1 MNKNVS
7 RKSAVDKDVSRK
19 RSVDKD
25 VSRKSA
31 VDKDVSRKCSVLT
44 DAGMDKQRVLL
55 RRRVAVAWVLAVVQL
70 LLSWVVPSWAVQALI
85 AGFVLF
91 CLGRS
96 FFVQACRQLVRGRAG
111 LDVLVVLSMT
121 VAYFFSLFCWAAP
134 AFAREPG
141 AGSLPS
147 CLETISPSYLRII
160 SLPYFEIVSVMV
172 AAFLTGRWMEACG
185 QGRFSVTL
193 TDRITNI
200 YVPVVLMVAVLA
212 FVGWSLCGQ
221 IGNGVLAAVSVVIM
235 ACPCALGVAVPTA
248 LWMGMAKFSRLRVRV
263 NHAVGLQ
270 RLGEADVVV
279 LDKTGT
285 LTEGCSMVTGWLWSH
300 SEESSCKDVLL
311 AALMQSEHP
320 LSEAVVRV
328 LEEEEQIQPAQ
339 LEHVETLRGK
349 GIKVWCRGQVYW
361 VGNYKLLHDYG
372 AKVNN
377 VMAGMVVHYESGGN
391 EMVYFGRELELLA
404 VVAISDPIR
413 FTSFDAVKEL
423 RNMGLEV
430 CMLTG
435 DGERTAHSVASRLGI
450 DYFIAD
456 ALSEEKA
463 EFVSELQRKGKK
475 VAVVGDGVN
484 DRQALALADVSIAM
498 GMSPEVQKNPKE
510 QQVQEGPEVQKDQQ
524 VQKGQELQ
532 EDQAMLVLQSPDLQL
547 LPGAIRLSRQVAV
560 LVRRNLFWALIY
572 NLLGIPVAAGILYS
586 WGGYLLVSAW
596 VSGALVLSVI
606 SVIISL
612 LIAGKE

>member
-1 MNKNVS
+1 MNNNASRKRALDKNVKKMSAMNKN
-7 RKSAVDKDVSRK
+7 ASRK
-19 RSVDKD
+19 R
-25 VSRKSA
+25 A
-31 VDKDVSRKCSVLT
+31 VDKDVSRKCSVLL

-70 LLSWVVPSWAVQALI
+70 LLSWVVPSWTVQALI
-85 AGFVLF
+85 AAFVLF

-134 AFAREPG
+134 AFAQEPG
-141 AGSLPS
+141 AG
-147 CLETISPSYLRII
+147 

-185 QGRFSVTL
+185 QGRFSVAL
-193 TDRITNI
+193 SDRITNI
-200 YVPVVLMVAVLA
+200 YVPVVLVVAVLA

-221 IGNGVLAAVSVVIM
+221 IGNGILAAVSVVIM
-235 ACPCALGVAVPTA
+235 ACPCALGVAVPAA
-248 LWMGMAKFSRLRVRV
+248 LWMGMAKSSRLRVRV

-270 RLGEADVVV
+270 RLGKVDVVV
-279 LDKTGT
+279 IDKTGT
-285 LTEGCSMVTGWLWSH
+285 LTEGCSTVTGWLWSH

-349 GIKVWCRGQVYW
+349 GIKVWCSGHVYW
-361 VGNYKLLHDYG
+361 AGNYKLLHDYG

-377 VMAGMVVHYESGGN
+377 VMAGMVMHYESGGN
-391 EMVYFGRELELLA
+391 EMVYFGREHELLA
-404 VVAISDPIR
+404 IVAISDPIR

-423 RNMGLEV
+423 RDMGLEV

-484 DRQALALADVSIAM
+484 DRQALALADVSIVM

-510 QQVQEGPEVQKDQQ
+510 QQVQEGPEVQK
-524 VQKGQELQ
+524 G
-532 EDQAMLVLQSPDLQL
+532 QAMLVLQSPDLQL
-547 LPGAIRLSRQVAV
+547 LPGAIRLSRQVAA

-586 WGGYLLVSAW
+586 WGGYLMVPVW
-596 VSGALVLSVI
+596 VSGALVLSVL

-612 LIAGKE
+612 LIAGRE

>member
-1 MNKNVS
+1 MNKNVR
-7 RKSAVDKDVSRK
+7 RKSAVDEDVSRMH
-19 RSVDKD
+19 SVLT
-25 VSRKSA
+25 
-31 VDKDVSRKCSVLT
+31 DVSRKCSVLT

-55 RRRVAVAWVLAVVQL
+55 RRRVVVAWVLAVVQL
-70 LLSWVVPSWAVQALI
+70 LLSWVVPSWTVQALI
-85 AGFVLF
+85 AAFVLF

-121 VAYFFSLFCWAAP
+121 VAYFFSLFWWAAP
-134 AFAREPG
+134 AFAQEPG

-147 CLETISPSYLRII
+147 CLETISPSYLRILSLPSFEIVSPSYLEII
-160 SLPYFEIVSVMV
+160 SLPYFEIISVMV
-172 AAFLTGRWMEACG
+172 ATFLTGRWMEACG
-185 QGRFSVTL
+185 QDRFSVTL

-200 YVPVVLMVAVLA
+200 YVPVVLMVAVLV

-221 IGNGVLAAVSVVIM
+221 IGDGILAAVSVVIM

-270 RLGEADVVV
+270 RLGKADVVV

-361 VGNYKLLHDYG
+361 AGNYKLLHDYG

-391 EMVYFGRELELLA
+391 EMVYFGREHELLA

-423 RNMGLEV
+423 RDMGLEV

-435 DGERTAHSVASRLGI
+435 DGERTAHSVSSRLGI

-456 ALSEEKA
+456 ALPEEK
-463 EFVSELQRKGKK
+463 
-475 VAVVGDGVN
+475 
-484 DRQALALADVSIAM
+484 DVS
-498 GMSPEVQKNPKE
+498 
-510 QQVQEGPEVQKDQQ
+510 
-524 VQKGQELQ
+524 
-532 EDQAMLVLQSPDLQL
+532 
-547 LPGAIRLSRQVAV
+547 
-560 LVRRNLFWALIY
+560 
-572 NLLGIPVAAGILYS
+572 
-586 WGGYLLVSAW
+586 
-596 VSGALVLSVI
+596 SG
-606 SVIISL
+606 
-612 LIAGKE
+612 

>member
-7 RKSAVDKDVSRK
+7 RKSAVDKDVSRMH
-19 RSVDKD
+19 S
-25 VSRKSA
+25 
-31 VDKDVSRKCSVLT
+31 VDKDVSRKCSVLL

-70 LLSWVVPSWAVQALI
+70 LLSWVVPSWTVQALI
-85 AGFVLF
+85 AAFVLF

-134 AFAREPG
+134 AFALEPG

-147 CLETISPSYLRII
+147 CLEII
-160 SLPYFEIVSVMV
+160 SLPSFEIVSVMV
-172 AAFLTGRWMEACG
+172 ASFLTGRWMEACG

-193 TDRITNI
+193 TDRITNA

-221 IGNGVLAAVSVVIM
+221 IGNGGLAAVSVVIM

-413 FTSFDAVKEL
+413 FTSFNAVKEL
-423 RNMGLEV
+423 RDMGLEV

-456 ALSEEKA
+456 ALPEEKA

-484 DRQALALADVSIAM
+484 DRQALASADVSIAM
-498 GMSPEVQKNPKE
+498 SLSPEAQKNPKE
-510 QQVQEGPEVQKDQQ
+510 QQVQEDQEVQKDQQ

-532 EDQAMLVLQSPDLQL
+532 EDQAMLVLQSPDLHL

>member
-7 RKSAVDKDVSRK
+7 RKSAVDEDVSRMH
-19 RSVDKD
+19 S
-25 VSRKSA
+25 

-70 LLSWVVPSWAVQALI
+70 LLSWVVPSWTVQALI

-134 AFAREPG
+134 AFAQGAG

-147 CLETISPSYLRII
+147 CLEIISPSYLRII
-160 SLPYFEIVSVMV
+160 SLPSFEIVSVMV
-172 AAFLTGRWMEACG
+172 ASFLTGRWMEACG

-221 IGNGVLAAVSVVIM
+221 MGNGILAAVSVVIM
-235 ACPCALGVAVPTA
+235 ACPCALGVAVPAA

-423 RNMGLEV
+423 RDMGLEV

-456 ALSEEKA
+456 ALPEEKA

-484 DRQALALADVSIAM
+484 DRQAFALADVSIAM
-498 GMSPEVQKNPKE
+498 GLSPEAQKNPKE
-510 QQVQEGPEVQKDQQ
+510 QQVQEGQEVQEDQQ

-572 NLLGIPVAAGILYS
+572 NLQGIPVAAGILYS
-586 WGGYLLVSAW
+586 WGEYLLVSAW

>member
-7 RKSAVDKDVSRK
+7 RKSAVDKDVSRMH
-19 RSVDKD
+19 S
-25 VSRKSA
+25 
-31 VDKDVSRKCSVLT
+31 VDKDVSRKCSVLL

-70 LLSWVVPSWAVQALI
+70 LLSWVVPSWTVQALI
-85 AGFVLF
+85 AAFVLF

-121 VAYFFSLFCWAAP
+121 VAYFFSLFWWAAP

-147 CLETISPSYLRII
+147 YLEINSPSYLEII
-160 SLPYFEIVSVMV
+160 SLPSFEIVSVMV

-193 TDRITNI
+193 TDRITNV

-235 ACPCALGVAVPTA
+235 ACPCALGVAVPAA

-285 LTEGCSMVTGWLWSH
+285 LTEGCSTVTGWLWSH

-311 AALMQSEHP
+311 AALMQLEHP

-377 VMAGMVVHYESGGN
+377 VIAGMVVHYESGGN

-423 RNMGLEV
+423 RDMGLEV

-456 ALSEEKA
+456 ALPEEKA

-484 DRQALALADVSIAM
+484 DRQVFALADVSIAM

-510 QQVQEGPEVQKDQQ
+510 QQVQEDQEVQKDQQ

-532 EDQAMLVLQSPDLQL
+532 EGQAMLVLQSPDLQL

>member
-1 MNKNVS
+1 
-7 RKSAVDKDVSRK
+7 
-19 RSVDKD
+19 
-25 VSRKSA
+25 
-31 VDKDVSRKCSVLT
+31 
-44 DAGMDKQRVLL
+44 
-55 RRRVAVAWVLAVVQL
+55 
-70 LLSWVVPSWAVQALI
+70 
-85 AGFVLF
+85 
-91 CLGRS
+91 
-96 FFVQACRQLVRGRAG
+96 
-111 LDVLVVLSMT
+111 
-121 VAYFFSLFCWAAP
+121 
-134 AFAREPG
+134 
-141 AGSLPS
+141 
-147 CLETISPSYLRII
+147 
-160 SLPYFEIVSVMV
+160 MV

-235 ACPCALGVAVPTA
+235 ACPCALGVAVPAA

-285 LTEGCSMVTGWLWSH
+285 LTEGCSTVTGWLWSH

-413 FTSFDAVKEL
+413 FTSFNAVKEL
-423 RNMGLEV
+423 RDMGLEV

-456 ALSEEKA
+456 ALPEEKA

-484 DRQALALADVSIAM
+484 DRQALASADVSIAM
-498 GMSPEVQKNPKE
+498 SLSPEAQKNPKE
-510 QQVQEGPEVQKDQQ
+510 QQVQEDQEVQKDQQ

-532 EDQAMLVLQSPDLQL
+532 EDQAMLVLQSPDLHL

>member
-7 RKSAVDKDVSRK
+7 RKSAVDEDVSRMH
-19 RSVDKD
+19 S
-25 VSRKSA
+25 

-70 LLSWVVPSWAVQALI
+70 LLSWVVPSWTVQALI
-85 AGFVLF
+85 AAFVLF

-121 VAYFFSLFCWAAP
+121 VAYFFSLFWWAAP
-134 AFAREPG
+134 AFAQEPG

-147 CLETISPSYLRII
+147 YLEII
-160 SLPYFEIVSVMV
+160 SLPSYLEIISPSSLEIISLPSFEIVSVMV

-285 LTEGCSMVTGWLWSH
+285 LTEGCSTVTGWLWSH

-311 AALMQSEHP
+311 AALMQLEHP

-423 RNMGLEV
+423 RDMGLEV

-456 ALSEEKA
+456 ALPEEKA

-484 DRQALALADVSIAM
+484 DRQAFALADVSIAM

-510 QQVQEGPEVQKDQQ
+510 QQVQEDQQ
-524 VQKGQELQ
+524 VQKGQEVQEGQELQ
-532 EDQAMLVLQSPDLQL
+532 EDQAMLVLQSPDLHL

>member
-160 SLPYFEIVSVMV
+160 SLPSFEIVSVMV
-172 AAFLTGRWMEACG
+172 ASFLTGRWMEACG

-456 ALSEEKA
+456 ALPEEKA

-484 DRQALALADVSIAM
+484 DRQAFALADVSIAM
-498 GMSPEVQKNPKE
+498 GMSPEAQKNPKE
-510 QQVQEGPEVQKDQQ
+510 QQVQEDQQ

>member
-7 RKSAVDKDVSRK
+7 RKSAVDEDVSRMH
-19 RSVDKD
+19 S
-25 VSRKSA
+25 
-31 VDKDVSRKCSVLT
+31 VDKDVSRKCSVLL

-70 LLSWVVPSWAVQALI
+70 LLSWVVPSWTIQALI
-85 AGFVLF
+85 AAFVLF

-121 VAYFFSLFCWAAP
+121 VAYFFSLFWWAAP

-147 CLETISPSYLRII
+147 YLWIISLPSCLEIISPSYLWII
-160 SLPYFEIVSVMV
+160 SLPSFEIVSVMV

-193 TDRITNI
+193 TDRITNV

-221 IGNGVLAAVSVVIM
+221 IGNGILAAVSVVIM
-235 ACPCALGVAVPTA
+235 ACPCALGVAVPAA

-270 RLGEADVVV
+270 RLGKADVVV
-279 LDKTGT
+279 FDKTGT
-285 LTEGCSMVTGWLWSH
+285 LTEGCSTVTGWLWSH

-311 AALMQSEHP
+311 AALMQLEHP

-423 RNMGLEV
+423 RDMGLEV

-456 ALSEEKA
+456 ALPEEKA

-484 DRQALALADVSIAM
+484 DRQAFALADVSIAM
-498 GMSPEVQKNPKE
+498 SLSPEAQKNPKE
-510 QQVQEGPEVQKDQQ
+510 QQVQEGQEVQEDQQ

-560 LVRRNLFWALIY
+560 LVCRNLFWALIY

>member
-1 MNKNVS
+1 
-7 RKSAVDKDVSRK
+7 
-19 RSVDKD
+19 
-25 VSRKSA
+25 
-31 VDKDVSRKCSVLT
+31 
-44 DAGMDKQRVLL
+44 MDKQRVLL

-134 AFAREPG
+134 AFALEPG

-147 CLETISPSYLRII
+147 CLEII
-160 SLPYFEIVSVMV
+160 SLPSFEIVSVMV

-193 TDRITNI
+193 TDRITNV

-221 IGNGVLAAVSVVIM
+221 IGNGGLAAVSVVIM

-404 VVAISDPIR
+404 VVAISDP
-413 FTSFDAVKEL
+413 V
-423 RNMGLEV
+423 
-430 CMLTG
+430 
-435 DGERTAHSVASRLGI
+435 
-450 DYFIAD
+450 Y
-456 ALSEEKA
+456 
-463 EFVSELQRKGKK
+463 
-475 VAVVGDGVN
+475 VV
-484 DRQALALADVSIAM
+484 
-498 GMSPEVQKNPKE
+498 
-510 QQVQEGPEVQKDQQ
+510 
-524 VQKGQELQ
+524 
-532 EDQAMLVLQSPDLQL
+532 
-547 LPGAIRLSRQVAV
+547 
-560 LVRRNLFWALIY
+560 
-572 NLLGIPVAAGILYS
+572 
-586 WGGYLLVSAW
+586 
-596 VSGALVLSVI
+596 
-606 SVIISL
+606 
-612 LIAGKE
+612 

>member
-7 RKSAVDKDVSRK
+7 RKSAVDEDVSRMH
-19 RSVDKD
+19 S
-25 VSRKSA
+25 
-31 VDKDVSRKCSVLT
+31 VDKDVSRKCSVLL

-70 LLSWVVPSWAVQALI
+70 LLSWVVPSWTVQALI
-85 AGFVLF
+85 AAFVLF

-121 VAYFFSLFCWAAP
+121 VAYFFSLFWWAAP
-134 AFAREPG
+134 AFAQEPG

-147 CLETISPSYLRII
+147 YLEII
-160 SLPYFEIVSVMV
+160 SLPSFEIVSVMV

-193 TDRITNI
+193 TDRITNV

-235 ACPCALGVAVPTA
+235 ACPCALGVAVPAA

-285 LTEGCSMVTGWLWSH
+285 LTEGCSTVTGWLWSH

-311 AALMQSEHP
+311 AALMQLERP

-328 LEEEEQIQPAQ
+328 LEEEGQIQPAQ

-349 GIKVWCRGQVYW
+349 GIKVWCGGQVYW

-423 RNMGLEV
+423 RDMGLEV

-456 ALSEEKA
+456 ALPEEKA

-484 DRQALALADVSIAM
+484 DRQAFALADVSIAM
-498 GMSPEVQKNPKE
+498 GLSPEAQKNPKE
-510 QQVQEGPEVQKDQQ
+510 QQVQEG
-524 VQKGQELQ
+524 
-532 EDQAMLVLQSPDLQL
+532 QAMLVLQSPDLQL

>member
-7 RKSAVDKDVSRK
+7 RKSAVDEDVSRMH
-19 RSVDKD
+19 S
-25 VSRKSA
+25 
-31 VDKDVSRKCSVLT
+31 VDKDVSRKCSVLL

-55 RRRVAVAWVLAVVQL
+55 RRIVAVAWVLAVVQL
-70 LLSWVVPSWAVQALI
+70 LLSWVVPSWTVQALI

-121 VAYFFSLFCWAAP
+121 VAYFFSLFWWAAP
-134 AFAREPG
+134 AFAQEPG

-147 CLETISPSYLRII
+147 CLEIISPSYLEII
-160 SLPYFEIVSVMV
+160 SLPSFEIVSVMV

-235 ACPCALGVAVPTA
+235 ACPCALGVAVPAA

-270 RLGEADVVV
+270 RLGKADVVV

-328 LEEEEQIQPAQ
+328 LEEEGQIQPAQ

-349 GIKVWCRGQVYW
+349 GIKVWCGGQVYW

-423 RNMGLEV
+423 RDMGLEV

-456 ALSEEKA
+456 ALPEEKA

-484 DRQALALADVSIAM
+484 DRQAFALADVSIAM
-498 GMSPEVQKNPKE
+498 SLSPEAQKNPKE
-510 QQVQEGPEVQKDQQ
+510 QQVQEGQEVQEDQQ
-524 VQKGQELQ
+524 VQKEQQVQ

>member
-7 RKSAVDKDVSRK
+7 RKSAVDEDVSRMH
-19 RSVDKD
+19 S
-25 VSRKSA
+25 

-70 LLSWVVPSWAVQALI
+70 LLSWVVPSWTVQALI
-85 AGFVLF
+85 AAFVLF

-134 AFAREPG
+134 AFAQEPG

-235 ACPCALGVAVPTA
+235 ACPCALGVAVPAA

-328 LEEEEQIQPAQ
+328 LEEEGQIQPAQ

-349 GIKVWCRGQVYW
+349 GIKVWCGGQVYW

-423 RNMGLEV
+423 RDMGLEV

-456 ALSEEKA
+456 ALPEEKA

-484 DRQALALADVSIAM
+484 DRQAFALADVSIAM
-498 GMSPEVQKNPKE
+498 SLSPEAQKNPKE
-510 QQVQEGPEVQKDQQ
+510 QQVQEGQEVQEDQQ
-524 VQKGQELQ
+524 VQKEQQVQ

>member
-19 RSVDKD
+19 YS
-25 VSRKSA
+25 

-85 AGFVLF
+85 AAFVLF

-121 VAYFFSLFCWAAP
+121 VAYFFSLFWWAAP
-134 AFAREPG
+134 AFAQEPG

-147 CLETISPSYLRII
+147 YLEII
-160 SLPYFEIVSVMV
+160 SLPSYLEIISPSSLEIISLPSFEIVSVMV

-270 RLGEADVVV
+270 RLGKADVVV

-285 LTEGCSMVTGWLWSH
+285 LTEGCSTVTGWLWSH

-311 AALMQSEHP
+311 AALMQLEHP

-423 RNMGLEV
+423 RDMGLEV

-456 ALSEEKA
+456 ALPEEKA

-484 DRQALALADVSIAM
+484 DRQAFALADVSIAM
-498 GMSPEVQKNPKE
+498 SLSPEAQKNPKE
-510 QQVQEGPEVQKDQQ
+510 QQVQEDQEVQEDQQ

-532 EDQAMLVLQSPDLQL
+532 EDQAMLVLQSPDLHL

-586 WGGYLLVSAW
+586 WGGYLLVPVW

>member
-1 MNKNVS
+1 MNNNASRKRALDKNVKKMSAMNKNVS
-7 RKSAVDKDVSRK
+7 RKR
-19 RSVDKD
+19 
-25 VSRKSA
+25 A
-31 VDKDVSRKCSVLT
+31 VDKDVSRKCSVLL

-70 LLSWVVPSWAVQALI
+70 LLSWVVPSWTVQALI
-85 AGFVLF
+85 AAFVLF

-134 AFAREPG
+134 VFAQEPG
-141 AGSLPS
+141 TGSLPS
-147 CLETISPSYLRII
+147 LEIISPSYLQII

-185 QGRFSVTL
+185 QGRFSVAL

-200 YVPVVLMVAVLA
+200 YVPVVLVVAVLA

-221 IGNGVLAAVSVVIM
+221 IGNGILAAVSVVIM
-235 ACPCALGVAVPTA
+235 ACPCALGVAVPAA
-248 LWMGMAKFSRLRVRV
+248 LWMGMAKSSRLRVRV

-270 RLGEADVVV
+270 RLGKVDVVV

-285 LTEGCSMVTGWLWSH
+285 LTEGCSTVTGWLWSH

-349 GIKVWCRGQVYW
+349 GVKVWCSGQVYW
-361 VGNYKLLHDYG
+361 AGNYKLLHDYG

-377 VMAGMVVHYESGGN
+377 VMAGMVMHYESGGN
-391 EMVYFGRELELLA
+391 EMVYFGREHELLA
-404 VVAISDPIR
+404 IVAISDPIR

-423 RNMGLEV
+423 RDMGLEV

-498 GMSPEVQKNPKE
+498 GMSPEVQKE
-510 QQVQEGPEVQKDQQ
+510 QQAQEGPEVQEDPE
-524 VQKGQELQ
+524 VQKG
-532 EDQAMLVLQSPDLQL
+532 QAMLVLQSPDLQL
-547 LPGAIRLSRQVAV
+547 LPGAIRLSRQVAA

-586 WGGYLLVSAW
+586 WGGYLMVPVW
-596 VSGALVLSVI
+596 VSGALVLSVL

-612 LIAGKE
+612 LIAGRE

>member
-1 MNKNVS
+1 MNKDVS
-7 RKSAVDKDVSRK
+7 RKSAVDEDVSRMH
-19 RSVDKD
+19 S
-25 VSRKSA
+25 

-70 LLSWVVPSWAVQALI
+70 LLSWVVPSWTVQALI
-85 AGFVLF
+85 AAFVLF

-121 VAYFFSLFCWAAP
+121 VAYFFSLFWWAAP

-147 CLETISPSYLRII
+147 YLEII
-160 SLPYFEIVSVMV
+160 SLPSFEIVSVMV
-172 AAFLTGRWMEACG
+172 AAFLTGRWMETCG

-200 YVPVVLMVAVLA
+200 YVPVVLMVALLA

-221 IGNGVLAAVSVVIM
+221 IGNGGLAAASVVIM
-235 ACPCALGVAVPTA
+235 ACPCALGVAVPAA

-285 LTEGCSMVTGWLWSH
+285 LTEGCSTVTGWLWSH

-311 AALMQSEHP
+311 AALMQLERP

-328 LEEEEQIQPAQ
+328 MEEEEQIQPAQ

-361 VGNYKLLHDYG
+361 AGNYKLLHDYG

-413 FTSFDAVKEL
+413 FTSFNAVKEL
-423 RNMGLEV
+423 RDMGLEV

-456 ALSEEKA
+456 ALPEEKA

-498 GMSPEVQKNPKE
+498 SLSPEAQKNPKE
-510 QQVQEGPEVQKDQQ
+510 QQVQEDQEVQKGQQ

-532 EDQAMLVLQSPDLQL
+532 KGQAMLVLQSPDLQL

-586 WGGYLLVSAW
+586 WGGYLLVPAW

>member
-19 RSVDKD
+19 
-25 VSRKSA
+25 
-31 VDKDVSRKCSVLT
+31 CSVLL

-85 AGFVLF
+85 AAFVLF

-121 VAYFFSLFCWAAP
+121 VAYFFSLFWWAAP
-134 AFAREPG
+134 AFAQEPG

-147 CLETISPSYLRII
+147 YLEII
-160 SLPYFEIVSVMV
+160 SLPSYLEIISPSSLEIISLPSFEIVSVMV

-270 RLGEADVVV
+270 RLGKADVVV

-285 LTEGCSMVTGWLWSH
+285 LTEGCSTVTGWLWSH

-311 AALMQSEHP
+311 AALMQLEHP

-349 GIKVWCRGQVYW
+349 GIKVRCRGQIYW
-361 VGNYKLLHDYG
+361 AGNYKLLHDYG

-423 RNMGLEV
+423 RDMGLEV

-456 ALSEEKA
+456 ALPEEKA

-484 DRQALALADVSIAM
+484 DRQAFALADVSIAM
-498 GMSPEVQKNPKE
+498 SLSPEAQKNPKE
-510 QQVQEGPEVQKDQQ
+510 QQVQEDQEVQEDQQ

-532 EDQAMLVLQSPDLQL
+532 EDQAMLVLQSPDLHL

-586 WGGYLLVSAW
+586 WGGYLLVPVW

>member
-7 RKSAVDKDVSRK
+7 RKSAVDEDVSRMH
-19 RSVDKD
+19 S
-25 VSRKSA
+25 

-70 LLSWVVPSWAVQALI
+70 LLSWVVPSWTVQALI
-85 AGFVLF
+85 AAFVLF

-121 VAYFFSLFCWAAP
+121 VAYFSSLFWWAAP
-134 AFAREPG
+134 AFALEPG

-160 SLPYFEIVSVMV
+160 SLPSFEIVSVMV

-235 ACPCALGVAVPTA
+235 ACPCALGVAVPAA

-270 RLGEADVVV
+270 RLGKADVVV

-285 LTEGCSMVTGWLWSH
+285 LTEGCSTVTGWLWSH

-311 AALMQSEHP
+311 AALMQSERP

-328 LEEEEQIQPAQ
+328 LEEEGQIQPAQ

-349 GIKVWCRGQVYW
+349 GIKVRCRGQIYW
-361 VGNYKLLHDYG
+361 AGNYKLLHDYG

-423 RNMGLEV
+423 RDMGLEV

-456 ALSEEKA
+456 ALPEEKA

-484 DRQALALADVSIAM
+484 DRQAFALADVSIAM
-498 GMSPEVQKNPKE
+498 GLSPEAQKNPKE
-510 QQVQEGPEVQKDQQ
+510 QQVQEG
-524 VQKGQELQ
+524 
-532 EDQAMLVLQSPDLQL
+532 
-547 LPGAIRLSRQVAV
+547 
-560 LVRRNLFWALIY
+560 
-572 NLLGIPVAAGILYS
+572 
-586 WGGYLLVSAW
+586 
-596 VSGALVLSVI
+596 
-606 SVIISL
+606 
-612 LIAGKE
+612 

>member
-7 RKSAVDKDVSRK
+7 RKSAVDEDVSRMH
-19 RSVDKD
+19 S
-25 VSRKSA
+25 
-31 VDKDVSRKCSVLT
+31 VDKDVSRKCSVLL

-70 LLSWVVPSWAVQALI
+70 LLSWVVPSWTVQALI
-85 AGFVLF
+85 AAFVLF

-134 AFAREPG
+134 AFAQGAG

-147 CLETISPSYLRII
+147 CLEIISPSYLRII
-160 SLPYFEIVSVMV
+160 SLPSFEIVSVMV
-172 AAFLTGRWMEACG
+172 ASFLTGRWMEACG

-221 IGNGVLAAVSVVIM
+221 MGNGILAAVSVVIM
-235 ACPCALGVAVPTA
+235 ACLCALGVAVPAA

-423 RNMGLEV
+423 RDMGLEV

-456 ALSEEKA
+456 ALPEEKA

-484 DRQALALADVSIAM
+484 DRQAFALADVSIAM
-498 GMSPEVQKNPKE
+498 GLSPEAQKNPKE
-510 QQVQEGPEVQKDQQ
+510 QQVQEGQEVQEDQQ

-586 WGGYLLVSAW
+586 WGEYLLVSAW

>member
-7 RKSAVDKDVSRK
+7 RKR
-19 RSVDKD
+19 
-25 VSRKSA
+25 A
-31 VDKDVSRKCSVLT
+31 VDKDVSRKCSVLL

-70 LLSWVVPSWAVQALI
+70 LLSWVVPSWTVQALI
-85 AGFVLF
+85 AAFVLF

-96 FFVQACRQLVRGRAG
+96 FFVQACRQLVQGRAG

-134 AFAREPG
+134 AFALEPG
-141 AGSLPS
+141 TGSLPS
-147 CLETISPSYLRII
+147 CLEIISPS
-160 SLPYFEIVSVMV
+160 YFEIVSVMV
-172 AAFLTGRWMEACG
+172 AAFLTGRWMEAYG
-185 QGRFSVTL
+185 QGRFSVAL

-200 YVPVVLMVAVLA
+200 YVPVVLVVAVLA

-221 IGNGVLAAVSVVIM
+221 IGNGILAAVSVVIM
-235 ACPCALGVAVPTA
+235 ACPCALGVAVPAA
-248 LWMGMAKFSRLRVRV
+248 LWMGMAKSSRLRVRV

-270 RLGEADVVV
+270 RLGKVDVVV

-285 LTEGCSMVTGWLWSH
+285 LTEGCSTVTGWLWSH

-349 GIKVWCRGQVYW
+349 GVKVWCRGQVYW
-361 VGNYKLLHDYG
+361 AGNYKLLHDYG

-391 EMVYFGRELELLA
+391 EMVYFGREHELLA
-404 VVAISDPIR
+404 IVAISDPIR

-423 RNMGLEV
+423 RDMGLEV

-510 QQVQEGPEVQKDQQ
+510 QQVQEGPEMQKDAEVQEEPEVQQ
-524 VQKGQELQ
+524 VPEVQKG
-532 EDQAMLVLQSPDLQL
+532 QAMLVLQSPDLQL
-547 LPGAIRLSRQVAV
+547 LPGAIRLSRQVAA

-586 WGGYLLVSAW
+586 WGGYLMVPVW
-596 VSGALVLSVI
+596 VSGALVLSVL

>member
-7 RKSAVDKDVSRK
+7 RKSAVDKDVSRMH
-19 RSVDKD
+19 S
-25 VSRKSA
+25 
-31 VDKDVSRKCSVLT
+31 VDKDVSRKCSVLL

-55 RRRVAVAWVLAVVQL
+55 RRRVAVAWVLAVIQL
-70 LLSWVVPSWAVQALI
+70 LLSWVVPSWTVQALI
-85 AGFVLF
+85 AAFVLF

-134 AFAREPG
+134 VFALEPG

-147 CLETISPSYLRII
+147 CLEII

-172 AAFLTGRWMEACG
+172 ASFLTGRWMEACG

-235 ACPCALGVAVPTA
+235 ACPCALGVAVPAA

-391 EMVYFGRELELLA
+391 EMVYFGREHELLA

-456 ALSEEKA
+456 ALPEEKA

-484 DRQALALADVSIAM
+484 DRQAFALADVSIAM
-498 GMSPEVQKNPKE
+498 GMSPEAQKNPKE
-510 QQVQEGPEVQKDQQ
+510 QQVQEDQEVQEDQQ

>member
-1 MNKNVS
+1 MNKN
-7 RKSAVDKDVSRK
+7 VSRK

-25 VSRKSA
+25 VSRK
-31 VDKDVSRKCSVLT
+31 CSVLL

-70 LLSWVVPSWAVQALI
+70 LLSWVVPSWTVQALI
-85 AGFVLF
+85 AAFVLF

-134 AFAREPG
+134 AFAQEPG

-147 CLETISPSYLRII
+147 YLEII
-160 SLPYFEIVSVMV
+160 SLPYFEIISVMV
-172 AAFLTGRWMEACG
+172 AAFLTGRWMEDCG
-185 QGRFSVTL
+185 QGRFSVT
-193 TDRITNI
+193 DRITNV

-235 ACPCALGVAVPTA
+235 ACPCALGVAVPAA

-270 RLGEADVVV
+270 RLGKADVVV

-285 LTEGCSMVTGWLWSH
+285 LTEGCSTVTGWLWSH

-328 LEEEEQIQPAQ
+328 LEEKEQIQPAQ

-391 EMVYFGRELELLA
+391 EMVYFGREHELLA

-423 RNMGLEV
+423 RDMGLEV

-456 ALSEEKA
+456 ALPEEKA

-484 DRQALALADVSIAM
+484 DRQVLALADVSIAM

-510 QQVQEGPEVQKDQQ
+510 QQVQKGQEVQEDQQ

-547 LPGAIRLSRQVAV
+547 LPGAIRLSRQVAA

>member
-1 MNKNVS
+1 M
-7 RKSAVDKDVSRK
+7 
-19 RSVDKD
+19 
-25 VSRKSA
+25 
-31 VDKDVSRKCSVLT
+31 
-44 DAGMDKQRVLL
+44 
-55 RRRVAVAWVLAVVQL
+55 QL
-70 LLSWVVPSWAVQALI
+70 E
-85 AGFVLF
+85 
-91 CLGRS
+91 R
-96 FFVQACRQLVRGRAG
+96 
-111 LDVLVVLSMT
+111 
-121 VAYFFSLFCWAAP
+121 
-134 AFAREPG
+134 
-141 AGSLPS
+141 
-147 CLETISPSYLRII
+147 
-160 SLPYFEIVSVMV
+160 
-172 AAFLTGRWMEACG
+172 
-185 QGRFSVTL
+185 
-193 TDRITNI
+193 
-200 YVPVVLMVAVLA
+200 
-212 FVGWSLCGQ
+212 
-221 IGNGVLAAVSVVIM
+221 
-235 ACPCALGVAVPTA
+235 
-248 LWMGMAKFSRLRVRV
+248 
-263 NHAVGLQ
+263 
-270 RLGEADVVV
+270 
-279 LDKTGT
+279 
-285 LTEGCSMVTGWLWSH
+285 
-300 SEESSCKDVLL
+300 
-311 AALMQSEHP
+311 P

-328 LEEEEQIQPAQ
+328 MEEEEQIQPAQ

-413 FTSFDAVKEL
+413 FTSFNAVKEL
-423 RNMGLEV
+423 RDMGLEV

-435 DGERTAHSVASRLGI
+435 DGEHTAHSVASRLGI

-456 ALSEEKA
+456 ALPEEKA

-498 GMSPEVQKNPKE
+498 GMSPEAQKNPKE
-510 QQVQEGPEVQKDQQ
+510 QQVQEG
-524 VQKGQELQ
+524 
-532 EDQAMLVLQSPDLQL
+532 QAMLVLQSPDLQL

>member
-1 MNKNVS
+1 M
-7 RKSAVDKDVSRK
+7 
-19 RSVDKD
+19 
-25 VSRKSA
+25 
-31 VDKDVSRKCSVLT
+31 
-44 DAGMDKQRVLL
+44 
-55 RRRVAVAWVLAVVQL
+55 
-70 LLSWVVPSWAVQALI
+70 
-85 AGFVLF
+85 
-91 CLGRS
+91 
-96 FFVQACRQLVRGRAG
+96 
-111 LDVLVVLSMT
+111 
-121 VAYFFSLFCWAAP
+121 
-134 AFAREPG
+134 
-141 AGSLPS
+141 
-147 CLETISPSYLRII
+147 
-160 SLPYFEIVSVMV
+160 
-172 AAFLTGRWMEACG
+172 
-185 QGRFSVTL
+185 
-193 TDRITNI
+193 
-200 YVPVVLMVAVLA
+200 
-212 FVGWSLCGQ
+212 
-221 IGNGVLAAVSVVIM
+221 
-235 ACPCALGVAVPTA
+235 
-248 LWMGMAKFSRLRVRV
+248 
-263 NHAVGLQ
+263 
-270 RLGEADVVV
+270 
-279 LDKTGT
+279 
-285 LTEGCSMVTGWLWSH
+285 SH

-311 AALMQSEHP
+311 AALMQLERP

-328 LEEEEQIQPAQ
+328 MEEEEQIQPAQ

-361 VGNYKLLHDYG
+361 AGNYKLLHDYG

-413 FTSFDAVKEL
+413 FTSFGAVKEL
-423 RNMGLEV
+423 RDMGLEV

-456 ALSEEKA
+456 ALPEEKA

-498 GMSPEVQKNPKE
+498 GMSPEAQKNPKE
-510 QQVQEGPEVQKDQQ
+510 QQVQEGQEVQKGQQ

>member
-7 RKSAVDKDVSRK
+7 RKSAVDEDVSRMH
-19 RSVDKD
+19 S
-25 VSRKSA
+25 

-70 LLSWVVPSWAVQALI
+70 LLSWVIPSWTVQALI

-121 VAYFFSLFCWAAP
+121 VAYFFSLFWWAAP
-134 AFAREPG
+134 AFAQEPG

-147 CLETISPSYLRII
+147 YLEII
-160 SLPYFEIVSVMV
+160 SLPSYLEIISPSSLEIISLPSFEIVSVMV

-270 RLGEADVVV
+270 RLGKADMVV

-285 LTEGCSMVTGWLWSH
+285 LTEGCSTVTGWLWSH

-328 LEEEEQIQPAQ
+328 LEEEGQIQPAQ

-349 GIKVWCRGQVYW
+349 GIKVWCGGQVYW

-404 VVAISDPIR
+404 VVAISDSIR

-423 RNMGLEV
+423 RDMGLEV

-456 ALSEEKA
+456 ALPEEKA

-484 DRQALALADVSIAM
+484 DRQAFALADVSIAM
-498 GMSPEVQKNPKE
+498 GLSPEAQKNPKE
-510 QQVQEGPEVQKDQQ
+510 QQVQEG
-524 VQKGQELQ
+524 
-532 EDQAMLVLQSPDLQL
+532 QAMLVLQSPDLQL

>member
-235 ACPCALGVAVPTA
+235 ACPCALGVAVPAA

-413 FTSFDAVKEL
+413 FTSFNAVKEL
-423 RNMGLEV
+423 RDMGLEV

-456 ALSEEKA
+456 ALPEEKA

-484 DRQALALADVSIAM
+484 DRQAFALADVSIAM
-498 GMSPEVQKNPKE
+498 GMSPEAQKNPKE
-510 QQVQEGPEVQKDQQ
+510 QQVQEDQEVQKDQQ

>member
-7 RKSAVDKDVSRK
+7 RKSAVDEDVSRMH
-19 RSVDKD
+19 S
-25 VSRKSA
+25 
-31 VDKDVSRKCSVLT
+31 VDKDVSRKCSVLL

-55 RRRVAVAWVLAVVQL
+55 GRRVAVAWVLAVVQL
-70 LLSWVVPSWAVQALI
+70 LLSWVVPSWTVQALI
-85 AGFVLF
+85 AAFVLF

-121 VAYFFSLFCWAAP
+121 VAYFFSLFWWAAP
-134 AFAREPG
+134 AFAQEPG

-147 CLETISPSYLRII
+147 YLEII
-160 SLPYFEIVSVMV
+160 SLPSYLEIISPSSLEIISLPSFEIVSVMV

-285 LTEGCSMVTGWLWSH
+285 LTEGCSTVTGWLWSH

-413 FTSFDAVKEL
+413 FASFDAVKEL
-423 RNMGLEV
+423 RDMGLEV

-456 ALSEEKA
+456 ALPEEKA

-484 DRQALALADVSIAM
+484 DRQAFALADVSIAM
-498 GMSPEVQKNPKE
+498 GMSPEAQKNPKE
-510 QQVQEGPEVQKDQQ
+510 QQVQEGQEVQEDQQ

-586 WGGYLLVSAW
+586 WGGYLLVPVW

>member
-7 RKSAVDKDVSRK
+7 RKSAVDKDVSRMH
-19 RSVDKD
+19 S
-25 VSRKSA
+25 
-31 VDKDVSRKCSVLT
+31 VDKDVSRKCSVLL

-70 LLSWVVPSWAVQALI
+70 LLSWVVPSWTVQALI
-85 AGFVLF
+85 AAFVLF

-134 AFAREPG
+134 AFALEPG

-147 CLETISPSYLRII
+147 CLEII
-160 SLPYFEIVSVMV
+160 SLPSFEIVSVMV
-172 AAFLTGRWMEACG
+172 ASFLTGRWMEACG

-193 TDRITNI
+193 TDRITNA

-221 IGNGVLAAVSVVIM
+221 IGNGGLAAVSVVIM

-456 ALSEEKA
+456 ALPEEKA

-484 DRQALALADVSIAM
+484 DRQAFALADVSIAM
-498 GMSPEVQKNPKE
+498 GMSPEAQKNPKE
-510 QQVQEGPEVQKDQQ
+510 QQVQEDQEVQEDQQ

>member
-7 RKSAVDKDVSRK
+7 RKSAVDKDVSRMH
-19 RSVDKD
+19 S
-25 VSRKSA
+25 
-31 VDKDVSRKCSVLT
+31 VDKDVSRKCSVLL

-70 LLSWVVPSWAVQALI
+70 LLSWVVPSWTVQALI
-85 AGFVLF
+85 AAFVLF

-121 VAYFFSLFCWAAP
+121 VAYFFSLFCWAAL
-134 AFAREPG
+134 AFAQEPG

-160 SLPYFEIVSVMV
+160 SLPSFEIVSVMV

-193 TDRITNI
+193 TDRITNV

-221 IGNGVLAAVSVVIM
+221 IGNGGLAAVSVVIM

-339 LEHVETLRGK
+339 LEYVETLRGK

-413 FTSFDAVKEL
+413 FTSFNAVKEL
-423 RNMGLEV
+423 RDMGLEV

-456 ALSEEKA
+456 ALPEEKA

-484 DRQALALADVSIAM
+484 DRQALASADVSIAM
-498 GMSPEVQKNPKE
+498 SLSPEAQKNPKE
-510 QQVQEGPEVQKDQQ
+510 QQVQEDQEVQKDQQ

-532 EDQAMLVLQSPDLQL
+532 EDQAMLVLQSPDLHL

-596 VSGALVLSVI
+596 VCGALVLSVI

>member
-7 RKSAVDKDVSRK
+7 RKSAVDEDVSRMH
-19 RSVDKD
+19 S
-25 VSRKSA
+25 

-70 LLSWVVPSWAVQALI
+70 LLSWVVPSWTIQALI
-85 AGFVLF
+85 AAFVLFCLGRSFFVQACRQLVRGSWVLAVVQLLLSWVVPSWTIQALIAAFVLF

-134 AFAREPG
+134 AFAQGPG

-147 CLETISPSYLRII
+147 YLEIISPSYLRII
-160 SLPYFEIVSVMV
+160 SLPSFEIVSVMVAAFLTGRWMEACGQGRFSVTLTDRITFEIVSVMV

-221 IGNGVLAAVSVVIM
+221 MGDGILAAVSVVIMACPCALGVAVPTALWMGLMVAVLAFVGWSLCGQMGDGILAAVSVVIM

-270 RLGEADVVV
+270 RLGKADVVV

-285 LTEGCSMVTGWLWSH
+285 LTEGCSTVTGWLWSH

-311 AALMQSEHP
+311 AA
-320 LSEAVVRV
+320 
-328 LEEEEQIQPAQ
+328 
-339 LEHVETLRGK
+339 
-349 GIKVWCRGQVYW
+349 
-361 VGNYKLLHDYG
+361 
-372 AKVNN
+372 
-377 VMAGMVVHYESGGN
+377 
-391 EMVYFGRELELLA
+391 
-404 VVAISDPIR
+404 
-413 FTSFDAVKEL
+413 
-423 RNMGLEV
+423 
-430 CMLTG
+430 
-435 DGERTAHSVASRLGI
+435 
-450 DYFIAD
+450 
-456 ALSEEKA
+456 
-463 EFVSELQRKGKK
+463 
-475 VAVVGDGVN
+475 
-484 DRQALALADVSIAM
+484 
-498 GMSPEVQKNPKE
+498 
-510 QQVQEGPEVQKDQQ
+510 
-524 VQKGQELQ
+524 
-532 EDQAMLVLQSPDLQL
+532 
-547 LPGAIRLSRQVAV
+547 V
-560 LVRRNLFWALIY
+560 LVRWEWQCRLPC
-572 NLLGIPVAAGILYS
+572 G
-586 WGGYLLVSAW
+586 WGWQSSPACG
-596 VSGALVLSVI
+596 
-606 SVIISL
+606 
-612 LIAGKE
+612 